1 MAKEWQYGEN
11 NKTIILSEP
20 PKTFKYLT
28 GTRLAGILGLNP
40 YTTPFQ
46 IWCECTR
53 LVTPPYEETIYT
65 KAGRIIEPI
74 QREYV
79 SKKFPN
85 IVSPE
90 EYFGEIFEQV
100 RWNFFRDE
108 DKPFAGCW
116 DAVGTKDNG
125 KDIAMVVE
133 FKTASDATK
142 WSNNQ
147 IPVYYELQG
156 ALYAKLLGLD
166 RVLFV
171 ASFLDKIDYAH
182 PEQFVP
188 SEENTIM
195 VVKKLKDIVIEL
207 DGALL
212 SIDEVLEKAKELWN
226 TYIKTG
232 ISLPFDEK
240 KDKEYLDIIRAS
252 QPINDDSLEELCD
265 RAVALE
271 EEIENKKEELGINEL
286 EKTLKPLKDN
296 IKKGLMDSLQ
306 DGETSTS
313 CGSYKLTGSVKKKFN
328 EKEFAKYHPD
338 AYESFCEESIEYRLG
353 KVKVEEND

>member
-1 MAKEWQYGEN
+1 MEWKYSEN
-11 NKTIILSEP
+11 RKQIILEKEP
-20 PKTFKYLT
+20 SRFKYLT

-212 SIDEVLEKAKELWN
+212 SIDDVLEKAKELWN

-265 RAVALE
+265 RAVVLE

-286 EKTLKPLKDN
+286 EKTLKTLKDN
-296 IKKGLMDSLQ
+296 IKKGLMESLH
-306 DGETSTS
+306 DGEMSTS
-313 CGSYKLTGSVKKKFN
+313 CGSFKLTGSVKKKFN
-328 EKEFAKYHPD
+328 EKDFAKDHPNTYD
-338 AYESFCEESIEYRLG
+338 KYCEESVEYRLG
-353 KVKVEEND
+353 KVKIEEE

>member
-40 YTTPFQ
+40 YTSPFK

-53 LVTPPYEETIYT
+53 LVTPPFEETIYT
-65 KAGRIIEPI
+65 KAGKIIEPL

-100 RWNFFRDE
+100 RWNFFKDE

-116 DAVGTKDNG
+116 DAVATKENG
-125 KDIAMVVE
+125 KDVMMVVE

-142 WSNNQ
+142 WANNQ
-147 IPVYYELQG
+147 IPIYYELQG

-182 PEQFVP
+182 PEKFVP

-207 DGALL
+207 DGALY
-212 SIDEVLEKAKELWN
+212 SIDEVLDKAKELWN

-232 ISLPFDEK
+232 VSPEFDET
-240 KDKEYLDIIRAS
+240 KDKDYLDIIRAS
-252 QPINDDSLEELCD
+252 QPINDESLESLCDKVISLEEEL
-265 RAVALE
+265 
-271 EEIENKKEELGINEL
+271 ENKKEELGINEL
-286 EKTLKPLKDN
+286 EKELKVLKDN
-296 IKKGLMDSLQ
+296 IKKGLMDLLQ
-306 DGETSTS
+306 EGEMSAT
-313 CGSYKLTGSVKKKFN
+313 CGGFKLTGSIKKKFN
-328 EKEFAKYHPD
+328 EKGFAKDQPKIYNE
-338 AYESFCEESIEYRLG
+338 YCEESIEYRLG
-353 KVKVEEND
+353 KVKVEEE

>member
-1 MAKEWQYGEN
+1 MAKEWKYGEN
-11 NKTIILSEP
+11 NKTIILSEQ

-182 PEQFVP
+182 PEQFAP

-207 DGALL
+207 DGSLL
-212 SIDEVLEKAKELWN
+212 SIDEVLEKAKEIWN
-226 TYIKTG
+226 TNIKTG

-265 RAVALE
+265 RAIALE

-286 EKTLKPLKDN
+286 EKTLKTLKDN
-296 IKKGLMDSLQ
+296 IKKGLMDYLQ
-306 DGETSTS
+306 DGEMSTS
-313 CGSYKLTGSVKKKFN
+313 CGLYKLTGSVKKKFD
-328 EKEFAKYHPD
+328 EKGFAKEHPNT
-338 AYESFCEESIEYRLG
+338 YE
-353 KVKVEEND
+353 K